1 MTLSELK
8 AKDVVNTVD
17 GRCIGKPMDL
27 EFDPVDGRVTAL
39 VVPGEF
45 SLIQLLRGE
54 KCGIVIPWGNICK
67 IGDDVIL
74 VDLTGI
80 LYGAATSAG
89 PGTPP
94 GRRHTPAP
102 AALFLPARRRL
113 CARSARSCAFAG
125 RCDAGLH
132 PPGETH
138 ASPPPRHPGYR

>member
-8 AKDVVNTVD
+8 AKDGGETPWRGDADRQAHGPGN
-17 GRCIGKPMDL
+17 L
-27 EFDPVDGRVTAL
+27 DPVDGRVTAL

-80 LYGAATSAG
+80 L
-89 PGTPP
+89 
-94 GRRHTPAP
+94 
-102 AALFLPARRRL
+102 
-113 CARSARSCAFAG
+113 
-125 RCDAGLH
+125 
-132 PPGETH
+132 
-138 ASPPPRHPGYR
+138 